1 MGCLET
7 AHYANIRLFILP
19 IASET
24 IAQRMFC
31 SMKHTQ
37 CQVQTSHP
45 KACSLVALLGK
56 EKKEGKKLNDTKN
69 WSKLRK
75 SFERW
80 RNFTIKLSGS
90 VTPLDYVPHF
100 GILIHFMQAP
110 LRIMQI
116 LRELSSPV
124 TTKSTIIRPIWG
136 SLRQF
141 GYRKRVT
148 RWSHSESPGPNFSQW
163 FSFSSPPT

>member
-19 IASET
+19 IDSET

-45 KACSLVALLGK
+45 KAHSLAVLVGERK
-56 EKKEGKKLNDTKN
+56 QGKKLNDIKN

-75 SFERW
+75 SFENW
-80 RNFTIKLSGS
+80 RNFLIQLSGS
-90 VTPLDYVPHF
+90 LTPLDYVPHLEF
-100 GILIHFMQAP
+100 
-110 LRIMQI
+110 
-116 LRELSSPV
+116 
-124 TTKSTIIRPIWG
+124 
-136 SLRQF
+136 
-141 GYRKRVT
+141 
-148 RWSHSESPGPNFSQW
+148 
-163 FSFSSPPT
+163 